1 MPSVYVQIQNRVME
15 MASRYPLPDFYRDFP
30 SESRLSNHLLETDTT
45 VAEIRRFV
53 AQRIEGDFGHGM
65 DHAEKV
71 ALDAGTLMVVEGEI
85 TSVSGEG
92 SHRKVVLAL
101 CAGLFHDIKRREKD
115 HPEKGA
121 IYAREVL
128 GGYGFVDREVNDIAL
143 AIANHEA
150 FKDQVATESA
160 GGKILS
166 DCLYDADKF
175 RWGPDNFTHTLWQM
189 VASYNPPLSKFVAR
203 YWTGMEGVARIKHT
217 FRTVTGKSYGPQF
230 IEIGLA
236 MGKDIFNM
244 IKEDFS
250 TYL

>member
-1 MPSVYVQIQNRVME
+1 ME
-15 MASRYPLPDFYRDFP
+15 MASRYPPPDFYRDFP

-53 AQRIEGDFGHGM
+53 AQRIEGGFGHGM

-71 ALDAGTLMVVEGEI
+71 ALDAGTLMVVEGKI
-85 TSVSGEG
+85 TGVSGDG

-128 GGYGFVDREVNDIAL
+128 CGYGFVDREVNDIVL

-150 FKDQVATESA
+150 FKDPVPIESA
-160 GGKILS
+160 GGKMLS
-166 DCLYDADKF
+166 DCLYDAESSVGGRTTSPIRCG
-175 RWGPDNFTHTLWQM
+175 RWSPRTIYRFPNSSPVIGRVWRGWPGLNKRFEPRRGSPTAHSSLRSALPWGRT
-189 VASYNPPLSKFVAR
+189 YSK
-203 YWTGMEGVARIKHT
+203 
-217 FRTVTGKSYGPQF
+217 
-230 IEIGLA
+230 
-236 MGKDIFNM
+236 
-244 IKEDFS
+244 
-250 TYL
+250 